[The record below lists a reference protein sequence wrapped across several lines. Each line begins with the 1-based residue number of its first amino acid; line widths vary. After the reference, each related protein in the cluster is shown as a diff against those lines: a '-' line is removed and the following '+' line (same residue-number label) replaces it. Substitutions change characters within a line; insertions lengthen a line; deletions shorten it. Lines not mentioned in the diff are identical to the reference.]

1 MTNLPTKFIY
11 KQKPLSLSSGLW
23 ALFVTALVLVMAS
36 SASAQ
41 NTEPGTSPNR
51 PMLKREAVEQAPAV
65 RPAGGMDQNRATTTN
80 PMMANQAAREA
91 KMRAMASSTA
101 ARKTEWEAKRK
112 ELEVKFEER
121 KTDLAEKRAALASS
135 TAARK
140 AALAEK
146 AQQHIKEA
154 GERAEKILTK
164 GIEKIRELSA
174 RLRARAAS
182 LADKGVDTTEV
193 NALLDEVDETLKAA
207 EEALAD
213 IEVNVEYTATSEQ
226 PKNAW
231 VDAKAQFQEARELVR
246 QAHGLLREALAAL
259 KEAVREEGLERGVS
273 EAVRSDKPKAT
284 STASTTNPQ

>member
-36 SASAQ
+36 SASAE
-41 NTEPGTSPNR
+41 NTESGTSPTR

-65 RPAGGMDQNRATTTN
+65 RPMDQRRATTTDQ
-80 PMMANQAAREA
+80 MLANQAARDS
-91 KMRAMASSTA
+91 KLLTLASSTA
-101 ARKTEWEAKRK
+101 ARKAEWEAKRK
-112 ELEVKFEER
+112 ELAVKFEER
-121 KTDLAEKRAALASS
+121 KTELAEKRAALASS

-140 AALAEK
+140 PALAEK

-193 NALLDEVDETLKAA
+193 NVLLDEVDGTLKAA

-213 IEVNVEYTATSEQ
+213 IEINVEYTAASEQ

-231 VDAKAQFQEARELVR
+231 VDAKAQFQETRELVR